1 MNKQTIRKK
10 YLIIRKNIPDKHEKS
25 LKIINKI
32 IEMPIYKKSKNI
44 ALYYNLPSEVE
55 TIELIKYSIENNK
68 NIYLPVVLDEHN
80 MEFYQIID
88 IKKVTKNK
96 LGIME
101 PNSTILLDKT
111 KLDLIIVPGIS
122 FDKRKNRIGFG
133 AAYYDNFLSKLNNTY
148 KIGICFNEQI
158 LKQEY
163 IETES
168 NDIQMDIV
176 ITEENSYK

>member
-1 MNKQTIRKK
+1 MNKQTIRKE
-10 YLIIRKNIPDKHEKS
+10 YLAIRKNIPDKHEKS

-32 IEMPIYKKSKNI
+32 IEMPIYKESKNI

-55 TIELIKYSIENNK
+55 TIELIKYSIENHK
-68 NIYLPVVLDEHN
+68 NVYLPVVLDEHY
-80 MEFYQIID
+80 MEFYQITD
-88 IKKVTKNK
+88 INKVTKNK

-101 PNSTILLDKT
+101 PTKTYHLDKT
-111 KLDLIIVPGIS
+111 KLELIVVPGIS

-133 AAYYDNFLSKLNNTY
+133 ASYYDNFLSKLNNTY

-158 LKQEY
+158 LKKEY